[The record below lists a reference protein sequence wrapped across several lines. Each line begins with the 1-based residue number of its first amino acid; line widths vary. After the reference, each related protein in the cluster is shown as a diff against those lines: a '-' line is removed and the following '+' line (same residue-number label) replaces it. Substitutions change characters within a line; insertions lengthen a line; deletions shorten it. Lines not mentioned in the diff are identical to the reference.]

1 MLSSALA
8 AIGAAAGPVMV
19 GSIKGT
25 VGLSVDVIGLDAAA
39 GELLECAGAVYEVV
53 SASQSGCTALP
64 LDNGPTPA
72 PGTEVRKATMGG
84 LVPVGAGLLGRVIDP
99 IGRPLDG
106 KGPLANVTW
115 VPAENSAPNPMTRRR
130 ISSNISTGVRA
141 LDVFTSLGAGQR
153 MGLFAGS
160 GVGKSSLLSM
170 IARGTSADMSVIGL
184 IGERGREVR
193 EFLEDDLG
201 EAGLARSVVVV
212 ATGDTPPLMR
222 HKAAFTAMR
231 IAEAMRDAGGEVLTL
246 MDSLTRVAMAHREI
260 ALAAGEVPANRG
272 YPPSMPSMLAGL
284 LERAG
289 ANEYGSVS
297 GLYTVLVDGDDHN
310 DPVADAA
317 RSILD
322 GHIVLTRDLAVKN
335 HFPSID
341 VLGSVSRTASKTNTR
356 EHQAVAGRLRRA
368 MSAARSKQDLRDV
381 GAYQPGMDPWADA
394 GIALQE
400 ALDSFL
406 TQSMDE
412 QSTASDAWSWAEQL
426 AQGVPKA

>member
-1 MLSSALA
+1 MLTESLEAIRKA
-8 AIGAAAGPVMV
+8 AAPELVGTIRSTVGLTVEVAGLSAAAGD
-19 GSIKGT
+19 
-25 VGLSVDVIGLDAAA
+25 LLD
-39 GELLECAGAVYEVV
+39 CQGAIFEVV
-53 SASQSGCTALP
+53 SASTSSCVAMP
-64 LDNGPTPA
+64 LDNTATPSPGDQVRRAEAGLIPTGP
-72 PGTEVRKATMGG
+72 
-84 LVPVGAGLLGRVIDP
+84 GLLGRVIDP
-99 IGRPLDG
+99 LGRPLDG
-106 KGPLANVTW
+106 KGPLQGVSW
-115 VPAENSAPNPMTRRR
+115 VPAGNSAPNPMTRQR
-130 ISSNISTGVRA
+130 ITGTICTGVRA
-141 LDVFTSLGAGQR
+141 LDVFTTLGAGQR

-170 IARGTSADMSVIGL
+170 IARGTSADMSVIAL

-201 EAGLARSVVVV
+201 AEGLARSVVVV

-222 HKAAFTAMR
+222 FKAAFSAMR
-231 IAEAMRDAGGEVLTL
+231 IAEAMRDRGGDVLTL

-260 ALAAGEVPANRG
+260 ALSAGEVPANRG

-289 ANEYGSVS
+289 TNEHGSVS

-322 GHIVLTRDLAVKN
+322 GHIVLTRELALQN

-341 VLGSVSRTASKTNTR
+341 VLGSVSRTASKTNSK
-356 EHQAVAGRLRRA
+356 EQQSVAGKLRRA

-381 GAYQPGMDPWADA
+381 GAYQPGQDAWADA
-394 GIALQE
+394 GIAMHDVLE
-400 ALDSFL
+400 EFL
-406 TQSMDE
+406 CQAMDVQTPE
-412 QSTASDAWSWAEQL
+412 SDAWSWAEQI
-426 AQGVPKA
+426 AAGVPAS